1 MAQTPDIYVVG
12 NQPAFATKLVQD
24 DGDEDLED
32 ETERSPKRCRIVLL
46 PRFRES
52 GLLVLVNLR
61 TLEIR
66 RVQFAV
72 EGMSAGGGDS

>member
-12 NQPAFATKLVQD
+12 NQPGFATKLVED
-24 DGDEDLED
+24 DGDEGLED